1 MPPRWGGEGME
12 KPKILVESTKID
24 NYGPFKLY
32 ELNNF
37 DFEENLDLQEDG
49 GIYVFT
55 TRSKNKDGKYNHNIH
70 YVGKTIDFS
79 NRFYHHH
86 KAEELMKLKPNC
98 LAIWACEDDKM
109 DSIEKEL
116 IEKWKPELNI
126 QNNDKK

>member
-1 MPPRWGGEGME
+1 MPRGGERKME

-86 KAEELMKLKPNC
+86 KAEELKKVRPNC
-98 LAIWACEDDKM
+98 LAIYACDETEQDRLEIDLIQAWNPQCN
-109 DSIEKEL
+109 DTYNPEK
-116 IEKWKPELNI
+116 
-126 QNNDKK
+126 

>member
-1 MPPRWGGEGME
+1 ME
-12 KPKILVESTKID
+12 KPKILVESMMID

-55 TRSKNKDGKYNHNIH
+55 TRSKNKEGKYNHHIH

-86 KAEELMKLKPNC
+86 KAEELKKVKPNC
-98 LAIWACEDDKM
+98 LAIYACKEDKM
-109 DSIEKEL
+109 HALEVEL
-116 IEKWKPELNI
+116 IEKWKPELNDTP
-126 QNNDKK
+126 NPEK